1 MAVID
6 ESVTKQKPGST
17 PDSARPV
24 IKPPR
29 PVFLRSW
36 VALVALIVIVAAEI
50 TGWQVAEINPPLL
63 VQKWGE
69 FTSRFGELLAPDIV
83 AQDQKQLQVPLPI
96 VGVDKPPAQVKAAT
110 VQAPI
115 TTLIKKAGGN
125 ENPAAPGTTEN
136 VFNVTLT
143 ADASQVVAGQTLNIT
158 GKGFRPNTDGVI
170 VWQSTGTNTSSQ
182 QIGTFKADGNGE
194 FKVQAQVPNDKD
206 RVTNAYNYPNSLY
219 ATQNW
224 SFGNL
229 YFSDTLGLVLGKILE
244 TIFIALMATSFAIVI
259 SLPIS
264 FLAARNL
271 MPRNFIGTT
280 IYTLARTVLNVSRS
294 IEALILAVIFA
305 ATVGLGPFAGVLS
318 LTVYAI
324 ASLGKFYSEA
334 IEAIDPGP
342 LEAITATGANR
353 LQVITYAVIPQFIP
367 QFIGFTLY
375 MWDRSVRASTIVGFV
390 GGGGIGFLL
399 VQYINLLQFH
409 QAGTAIWAIAVVVI
423 IMDWASARIRA
434 RVI

>member
-6 ESVTKQKPGST
+6 ESVPKQKPGTVPGAS
-17 PDSARPV
+17 PPIPKR
-24 IKPPR
+24 PR
-29 PVFLRSW
+29 PLFLRSW
-36 VALVALIVIVAAEI
+36 PALVALAIIIVAEVY
-50 TGWQVAEINPPLL
+50 GWQVAEINPPKL
-63 VQKWGE
+63 VAKWGE
-69 FTSRFGELLAPDIV
+69 FQSRFGELLAPDII

-96 VGVDKPPAQVKAAT
+96 VGAETPPVQVKPAT
-110 VQAPI
+110 VEAPI
-115 TTLIKKAGGN
+115 KTVIKKSGADQN
-125 ENPAAPGTTEN
+125 LVTTGADIDT
-136 VFNVTLT
+136 FNVTLST
-143 ADASQVVAGQTLNIT
+143 DSDTVVAGQTLTVT
-158 GKGFRPNTDGVI
+158 GKGFRPNTSGSI
-170 VWQSTGTNTSSQ
+170 IWQSTGTNASSQ
-182 QIGTFKADGNGE
+182 QIGSFTSDGSGN
-194 FKVQAQVPNDKD
+194 FTVQAQVPNDKD
-206 RVTNAYNYPNSLY
+206 RITNVYNYPNSLY

-229 YFSDTLGLVLGKILE
+229 YLSDTFGLVLSKIVE
-244 TIFIALMATSFAIVI
+244 TIFIALMATTFAIII
-259 SLPIS
+259 SLPLS
-264 FLAARNL
+264 FIAARNL
-271 MPRNFIGTT
+271 MPRNVIGTT
-280 IYTLARTVLNVSRS
+280 IYTLARTVLNILRS

-409 QAGTAIWAIAVVVI
+409 QAGTAIWAIAIVVI

-434 RVI
+434 RII